1 MRKWLVTLTVAVF
14 VSFGSILAS
23 HQPAAAQAQ
32 PPSFVLKVQASW
44 TSAIRHF
51 EGFDKIF
58 VDRVAKLSGG
68 RVKIEQLPA
77 GAVVGAFEV
86 LDATHRG
93 VIDGAVTY
101 APFWSGKHKAAILFG
116 GAPGGPF
123 GMDPFDFVGWLI
135 DGGGLEL
142 YHELYRDVLKMQVVV
157 FPIMVQNPQVL
168 GWFKRPIRNW
178 DDLKGLRIRMSGIA
192 ADIYKEAGMA
202 VVTIAPGE
210 ILPAAERGVIDAAE
224 IQGGDPDLKLG
235 FHQVWKF
242 HYAPGMAEA
251 NNVQEL
257 IINKAVW
264 DKLGPG
270 LQETIRS
277 AVMESLLRSAFFFK
291 RIDAEAYRELTEK
304 HKVQVLKTPQD
315 ILTKTLEVWD
325 KIVEKESARD
335 PFFKKVIES
344 QKRYAGLIVP
354 YRLSIWPPYELS
366 ANHYWKDSVYRK

>member
-1 MRKWLVTLTVAVF
+1 MRKWLVTLTIVVL
-14 VSFGSILAS
+14 VSFGLISAS
-23 HQPAAAQAQ
+23 QRPAAAQTQ
-32 PPSFVLKVQASW
+32 PPGFALKFQASW
-44 TSAIRHF
+44 TPAIRHF
-51 EGFDKIF
+51 EGFERVF

-77 GAVVGAFEV
+77 GAIVPAFEV
-86 LDATHRG
+86 LDATHKG

-101 APFWSGKHKAAILFG
+101 SPFWVGKHRATILFG
-116 GAPGGPF
+116 GVPGGPF
-123 GMDPFDFVGWLI
+123 GMDPSDFVGWLI

-142 YHELYRDVLKMQVVV
+142 YQELYRDVLKLQVVA

-168 GWFKRPIRNW
+168 GWFKRPVRGW
-178 DDLKGLRIRMSGIA
+178 EDLKGIKIRMSGIA
-192 ADIYKEAGMA
+192 ADIYKEAGMT
-202 VVTIAPGE
+202 VVSIPPGE

-235 FHQVWKF
+235 FQHVWKF

-257 IINKAVW
+257 LINKAVW

-270 LQETIRS
+270 LQEVVRS
-277 AVMESLLRSAFFFK
+277 AVMESLLRTAFYFK

-304 HKVQVLKTPQD
+304 HKVQVLQTPQD
-315 ILTKTLEVWD
+315 ILIKTLQVWD
-325 KIVEKESARD
+325 KFVERESARD

-344 QKRYAGLIVP
+344 QKRYAALIVP
-354 YRLSIWPPYELS
+354 YRLSIWPPYDLS
-366 ANHYWKDSVYRK
+366 GNYYWKDSVYRK